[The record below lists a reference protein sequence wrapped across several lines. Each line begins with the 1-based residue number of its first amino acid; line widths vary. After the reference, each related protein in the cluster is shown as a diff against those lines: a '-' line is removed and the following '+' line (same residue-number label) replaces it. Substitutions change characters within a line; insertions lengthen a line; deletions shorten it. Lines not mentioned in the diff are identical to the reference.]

1 MTLSKKT
8 VTVYTD
14 GGCDPNPGVGG
25 WAAVLINGDKRKE
38 LAGGEPESTNN
49 RMELIAAIRALEALK
64 RPCHVVLHTD
74 SEYLRKG
81 ITQWL
86 HAWKRNNWKRKGGE
100 LKNVDLWKHL
110 DKLAAGHDIE
120 WKWVPGHSGVEENE
134 RCDELV
140 GEQIRKM
147 KNT

>member
-1 MTLSKKT
+1 MTRTEKT
-8 VTVYTD
+8 VTIYTD

-25 WAAVLINGDKRKE
+25 WAAVLINGARRKE
-38 LAGGEPESTNN
+38 LAGGEAESTNN
-49 RMELIAAIRALEALK
+49 RMELTAAIRALEALK

-74 SEYLRKG
+74 SEYLKKG

-86 HAWKRNNWKRKGGE
+86 ATWKRNNWKRKGGA
-100 LKNVDLWKHL
+100 LMNVDLWKRL
-110 DKLAAGHDIE
+110 DALANEHDIE
-120 WKWVPGHSGVEENE
+120 WTWVPGHAGILENE

-147 KNT
+147 KNP